1 MLEASRYDV
10 PYRKSMESPM
20 PPRVHS
26 LYGRTDDAAQELA
39 DLVGSNVRSR
49 MIRKGWSASDLG
61 RAMNDVRPR
70 GADTVIR
77 QYVDRIINS
86 ENVPR
91 PDYLV
96 LLAKVLGCTPEDLTT
111 KPKQDGMR
119 IEYLADGRARL
130 AVDLTV
136 SLQEAAEIMS
146 ILAKVA

>member
-1 MLEASRYDV
+1 
-10 PYRKSMESPM
+10 M

-26 LYGRTDDAAQELA
+26 LYGRTDEAAQELA

-49 MIRKGWSASDLG
+49 MLARSWSAADLCLV
-61 RAMNDVRPR
+61 MNDARPR

-91 PDYLV
+91 PDYLA
-96 LLAKVLGCTPEDLTT
+96 LLAKVLECTPEDLTT
-111 KPKQDGMR
+111 RPRQEGVR
-119 IEYLADGRARL
+119 IEYLADGSARL
-130 AVDLTV
+130 AVDLTI
-136 SLQEAAEIMS
+136 SLQKAAEIMS

>member
-1 MLEASRYDV
+1 MS
-10 PYRKSMESPM
+10 
-20 PPRVHS
+20 PRVHS
-26 LYGRTDDAAQELA
+26 LYGRTDEAAQALA

-49 MIRKGWSASDLG
+49 MLAKGWSAADLC
-61 RAMNDVRPR
+61 RVMNDVRPR

-96 LLAKVLGCTPEDLTT
+96 LLAKVLKCTPEDLTT
-111 KPKQDGMR
+111 EPKQDGMR
-119 IEYLADGRARL
+119 VEYLPNGRARL

-136 SLQEAAEIMS
+136 SLRDAAEIMS